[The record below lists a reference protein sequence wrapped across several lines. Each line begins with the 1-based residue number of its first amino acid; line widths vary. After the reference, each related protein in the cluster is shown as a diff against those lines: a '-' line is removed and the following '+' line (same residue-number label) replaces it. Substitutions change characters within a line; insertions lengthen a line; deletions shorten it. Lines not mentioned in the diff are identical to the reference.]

1 MRPIATH
8 VLRSVVH
15 VCVSLCVMGTEANR
29 AKTDEPIEML
39 FGGRADSMTRRAVPL
54 PQRNLMLY
62 DNASK
67 TQRGLNERKKNW
79 RCSRPLHE

>member
-1 MRPIATH
+1 
-8 VLRSVVH
+8 
-15 VCVSLCVMGTEANR
+15 
-29 AKTDEPIEML
+29 ML

-67 TQRGLNERKKNW
+67 TQRGLNERKKTGGAVGLYTSKEAI
-79 RCSRPLHE
+79 RFDALQG